1 VKYFQFSSYLFITFV
16 YAKEQFVCT
25 FYNNNIVFHN
35 ATDVPKLYINESS
48 IKQLTEIVERCQN
61 CILFLRTY
69 FIIKRSQILV
79 FLLHIFRGNM
89 YYFHFFV
96 LYLFSHIV
104 VHVHVLVLFLLFVLS
119 ICIGLV
125 IK

>member
-1 VKYFQFSSYLFITFV
+1 MTYFQFSSYLFITFV

-25 FYNNNIVFHN
+25 FYSNNIVFHN

-69 FIIKRSQILV
+69 FIIKRSHILV

-89 YYFHFFV
+89 YFFRFSLCFIRLVILSYMYMYWFFSYFLCFPFV
-96 LYLFSHIV
+96 LA
-104 VHVHVLVLFLLFVLS
+104 
-119 ICIGLV
+119 
-125 IK
+125 

>member
-1 VKYFQFSSYLFITFV
+1 MIYFQFSSYLFITFV
-16 YAKEQFVCT
+16 YTKEKFVCT

-89 YYFHFFV
+89 YFIHFSLCFIRLVILSYIYMYWFFSYFLCFPFV
-96 LYLFSHIV
+96 LA
-104 VHVHVLVLFLLFVLS
+104 
-119 ICIGLV
+119 
-125 IK
+125 